1 MSIKRTE
8 IESTVDNV
16 LDEMLEE
23 IFDNFN
29 FKTIDEIEHALEYLQ
44 NKISE
49 IEPTDYEEY
58 LT

>member
-8 IESTVDNV
+8 IESVVDHV
-16 LDEMLEE
+16 LEEMLTE
-23 IFDNFN
+23 IFDNFS

-44 NKISE
+44 DKISE
-49 IEPTDYEEY
+49 VEPSDYEEY

>member
-8 IESTVDNV
+8 IESAVDIV
-16 LDEMLEE
+16 LEEMLTE
-23 IFDNFN
+23 IFDSFS

-44 NKISE
+44 EKINE
-49 IEPTDYEEY
+49 IEPSDYEEY